1 MRGYG
6 DCAGGRQE
14 EEVPVRLP
22 ARDIFR
28 ADRAVGAGPVL
39 HDDAL
44 SQERLELVGKEA
56 ANEVGRPAR
65 GKRDHD
71 AHGPGG
77 EILGS
82 GRGREH
88 WGSEPRREK
97 GGGGGSSQPDHE
109 APLPFGPG
117 QSSAFPIGAA
127 GPTLRESSTT
137 ERRRSSVSLSIAAV
151 AGIRELG
158 PRRSGG
164 HRCLKAG
171 CSRWLSRTT
180 ARQWKG
186 CREAALL
193 VSHKGGPSCF
203 AQKR

>member
-1 MRGYG
+1 
-6 DCAGGRQE
+6 
-14 EEVPVRLP
+14 
-22 ARDIFR
+22 
-28 ADRAVGAGPVL
+28 
-39 HDDAL
+39 
-44 SQERLELVGKEA
+44 GKEA

-97 GGGGGSSQPDHE
+97 GGGGSSQPDHE

-137 ERRRSSVSLSIAAV
+137 ERRYPVSHCQSPRSPASVSWILASQGVTAA
-151 AGIRELG
+151 
-158 PRRSGG
+158 
-164 HRCLKAG
+164 
-171 CSRWLSRTT
+171 
-180 ARQWKG
+180 
-186 CREAALL
+186 
-193 VSHKGGPSCF
+193 
-203 AQKR
+203 